1 MYIDIQQLKKIGLN
15 KSQIA
20 RKLGISR
27 PTVDKYIDMTPEEF
41 NSTME
46 AMHERSKKPNIY
58 EDEILDWLIEFP
70 DLSSAQVYDWLEKK
84 HKELDFSE
92 GTLRRYIRD
101 LRTKH
106 DIPKIAF
113 KRQYEAIPDPPM
125 GKQMQVDFGE
135 KRVKMHNGNIIKLFV
150 MCFVLSHSRHKYCE
164 WRDRPFNTSN
174 IIQIHENAFDFYG
187 GMPQEIVYDQDSLIL
202 TSENHGELVYTHA
215 FARYMQ
221 KRKFLVYMCRKS
233 DPESKGRIEN
243 VVGFVK
249 KNFAHNRTF
258 YNVER
263 WNEDCMNWLQRRGN
277 GKVHGTTKKIPAQVF
292 IEEQKYLQPVL
303 EKIQLKSTI
312 LSIKIRC
319 KKLLIKNCKKVLDI
333 HTTPDV

>member
-1 MYIDIQQLKKIGLN
+1 
-15 KSQIA
+15 
-20 RKLGISR
+20 
-27 PTVDKYIDMTPEEF
+27 
-41 NSTME
+41 
-46 AMHERSKKPNIY
+46 
-58 EDEILDWLIEFP
+58 
-70 DLSSAQVYDWLEKK
+70 
-84 HKELDFSE
+84 
-92 GTLRRYIRD
+92 
-101 LRTKH
+101 
-106 DIPKIAF
+106 
-113 KRQYEAIPDPPM
+113 M

-135 KRVKMHNGNIIKLFV
+135 KHVRMHNGNIIKLYV

-164 WRDRPFNTSN
+164 WQNRPFNTSD
-174 IIQIHENAFDFYG
+174 IIRIHENAFDFYG

-215 FARYMQ
+215 FAQYMQ

-263 WNEDCMNWLQRRGN
+263 WNEDCINWLQRRGN

-292 IEEQKYLQPVL
+292 IEEQKYLRPVL
-303 EKIQLKSTI
+303 EKIQLKSTT
-312 LSIKIRC
+312 LSITYQVRKDNTVPIGGNRYSVPLGTYKGPDSYVKVHKIDDEYV
-319 KKLLIKNCKKVLDI
+319 ILDI
-333 HTTPDV
+333 ESNEELARHKIQ